1 MQLPFLP
8 SKNLKAFPKAFST
21 KVKLSTCPANK
32 QTKKSH
38 EARKAKELE
47 KAKGESRDRC
57 ITFTPKT
64 ENFAFCADAQ
74 TLEADIWHLKQRA
87 AKCTTCRWIFVSF
100 NSLQPNSNQKTTQLA
115 SKCVFLQNSQG
126 PVG

>member
-1 MQLPFLP
+1 MQLVPFFP

-21 KVKLSTCPANK
+21 KVKPSKFPAHK
-32 QTKKSH
+32 QTKKTH
-38 EARKAKELE
+38 EARKAKEE

-74 TLEADIWHLKQRA
+74 TLEADI
-87 AKCTTCRWIFVSF
+87 
-100 NSLQPNSNQKTTQLA
+100 
-115 SKCVFLQNSQG
+115 
-126 PVG
+126 

>member
-21 KVKLSTCPANK
+21 KVKPSIKVPSK
-32 QTKKSH
+32 QTNEKNH

-64 ENFAFCADAQ
+64 ENFAFCADPQ
-74 TLEADIWHLKQRA
+74 TLEADI
-87 AKCTTCRWIFVSF
+87 
-100 NSLQPNSNQKTTQLA
+100 
-115 SKCVFLQNSQG
+115 
-126 PVG
+126 